1 MLLSI
6 HLCLFFFS
14 FLIHAT
20 PLHRARGDHGLL
32 NVKSRSLSRP
42 TISDIVKRE
51 DTNVA
56 DEEDTSPEN
65 MSSHPKPTSTS
76 SSSISS
82 TSASPSS
89 TSTDLAF
96 TDDSLDDNDDDS
108 CNDDSSDDNY
118 SPSNN
123 DNWDE
128 DSSENVSSDNDSSE
142 NESSNNNEDVNDK
155 NENADGADNH
165 EDEESKSQVD
175 SPNEKSSKHR
185 GSNSLPMKAAM
196 TPEKQGTTKQID
208 ATVKDALNFQ
218 NASSIGLSPGNHPI
232 LRASFTSNKLC
243 GQTISCNA
251 GKNNDHT
258 GVKGIGATA
267 VNKMLFGGPPGVYDG
282 SGGHSNVNGLGG
294 GCGSCWTLTPGFNYY
309 EDNGIPL
316 GKTVVVKINDECT
329 DPGYCDQTP
338 ESPLN
343 TGPTER
349 IQPSGK
355 FEAPVHFDLCEA
367 TGVAA
372 AFFGEIKTGVA
383 MGAAQYNP
391 DCIGLEDGEF
401 GAKTVGDLAM
411 PF

>member
-1 MLLSI
+1 M
-6 HLCLFFFS
+6 
-14 FLIHAT
+14 
-20 PLHRARGDHGLL
+20 
-32 NVKSRSLSRP
+32 
-42 TISDIVKRE
+42 
-51 DTNVA
+51 
-56 DEEDTSPEN
+56 
-65 MSSHPKPTSTS
+65 PTSTS
-76 SSSISS
+76 SSSTSS
-82 TSASPSS
+82 TWAGPSS
-89 TSTDLAF
+89 TSTDLNL
-96 TDDSLDDNDDDS
+96 TNDSPDNQNGSPNSSNNNDGSSNDDGWDEDGS
-108 CNDDSSDDNY
+108 ENDSSD
-118 SPSNN
+118 
-123 DNWDE
+123 
-128 DSSENVSSDNDSSE
+128 SD
-142 NESSNNNEDVNDK
+142 SSNNNEVSDSNDK
-155 NENADGADNH
+155 ISNNNNNDANQNGDDGDPNDSSSNH
-165 EDEESKSQVD
+165 EILSDDSSDVPNVQGSSTQNTAVMKDSTTSEIDGLDNNDNSSEESNNDDDSNEEKELKSEFASPNDNSSNDVD
-175 SPNEKSSKHR
+175 SNTRK
-185 GSNSLPMKAAM
+185 MKAAT
-196 TPEKQGTTKQID
+196 TPKKQGTTMKIG
-208 ATVKDALNFQ
+208 ATVEDALQ
-218 NASSIGLSPGNHPI
+218 SKNASLTGLSEGNHPI

-316 GKTVVVKINDECT
+316 GKTVVVRINDECT

-338 ESPLN
+338 DSPLN
-343 TGPTER
+343 TGPTDG

-372 AFFGEIKTGVA
+372 AFFGELKTGVA

-391 DCIGLEDGEF
+391 DCTGLEDGEF
-401 GAKTVGDLAM
+401 GAKKVGDLAM

>member
-1 MLLSI
+1 M
-6 HLCLFFFS
+6 
-14 FLIHAT
+14 
-20 PLHRARGDHGLL
+20 
-32 NVKSRSLSRP
+32 
-42 TISDIVKRE
+42 
-51 DTNVA
+51 
-56 DEEDTSPEN
+56 
-65 MSSHPKPTSTS
+65 PTSTS
-76 SSSISS
+76 SSSASS
-82 TSASPSS
+82 TSADPSS
-89 TSTDLAF
+89 TSTDLNF
-96 TDDSLDDNDDDS
+96 TDDSSDNTKGNLNSSNDNDGS
-108 CNDDSSDDNY
+108 GNDDS
-118 SPSNN
+118 
-123 DNWDE
+123 WDE
-128 DSSENVSSDNDSSE
+128 DDSEKDNSDSD
-142 NESSNNNEDVNDK
+142 SSNNNE
-155 NENADGADNH
+155 
-165 EDEESKSQVD
+165 
-175 SPNEKSSKHR
+175 
-185 GSNSLPMKAAM
+185 GSNSNNEISNNNDKDANHNGDDDDVSNKDEELKSEFASPNDISSNDEDSNSRKMKAAT
-196 TPEKQGTTKQID
+196 TPKKQGTTTKNG
-208 ATVKDALNFQ
+208 ATVKDALDFKNV
-218 NASSIGLSPGNHPI
+218 SLTGLSGGNHPI

-258 GVKGIGATA
+258 GVKGVGATA

-316 GKTVVVKINDECT
+316 GKTVVVRINDECT

-338 ESPLN
+338 DSPLN
-343 TGPTER
+343 TGPTKD

-372 AFFGEIKTGVA
+372 AFFGELKTGVA

-391 DCIGLEDGEF
+391 DCTGLEDGEF